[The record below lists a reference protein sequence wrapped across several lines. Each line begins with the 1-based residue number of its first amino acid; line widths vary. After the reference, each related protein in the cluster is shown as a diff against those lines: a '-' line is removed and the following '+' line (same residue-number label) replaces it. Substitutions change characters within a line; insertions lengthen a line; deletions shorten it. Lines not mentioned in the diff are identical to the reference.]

1 MRLCLTTLTG
11 LVLLAG
17 CTSTPD
23 ESKVGTLDF
32 YDWIDLRRIEY
43 AHALDGGRTD
53 EQAMKAHQMKV
64 QIDRRFDSIVQR
76 AATEQD
82 PWRRELAVSALG
94 FSQRPEAVA
103 HIEPHLADPLPSV
116 RGTAAAAI
124 GFLRPSNP
132 PMEKIEALL
141 NDSDTYARQAALFA
155 IKNLGGP
162 GRKPSD
168 AALARIKEL
177 AKSDPSFGVRNEAV
191 LALGRILDESSMD
204 MLARECLVDESAL
217 VRSNAATVLAGFK
230 GKARLAV
237 PFLIDRLKDGESGV
251 VQRAHFALKAIT
263 GVDLDPQYG
272 SWVDWFKEISKVLEY
287 YCEKDNKVSTSAGP
301 CPVCGVLMEARAV
314 PGVEFACPEHPEVTS
329 QKAQKCFKCGR
340 DLLPQKKDGM
350 KDKDGVK

>member
-1 MRLCLTTLTG
+1 MRFC
-11 LVLLAG
+11 LVLTALSVLAG

-23 ESKVGTLDF
+23 PSKVGPLDF

-43 AHALDGGRTD
+43 AHALDSGRTD

-76 AATEQD
+76 AAAEKD

-103 HIEPHLADPLPSV
+103 HIEPHLTDPLPSV

-141 NDSDTYARQAALFA
+141 NDPDTYARQAALFS
-155 IKNLGGP
+155 IKNLSRP
-162 GRKPSD
+162 DRRPSD
-168 AALARIKEL
+168 AAIARIKEL
-177 AKSDPSFGVRNEAV
+177 ARSDPSFGVRNEAV
-191 LALGRILDESSMD
+191 LALGRILDESSIE
-204 MLARECLVDESAL
+204 LLSRECLVDENSL

-230 GKARLAV
+230 GKARNAV
-237 PFLIDRLKDGESGV
+237 PLLIDRLKDGEPGV

-263 GVDLDPQYG
+263 GLDLDPQYG
-272 SWVDWFKEISKVLEY
+272 SWSDWLKEISKVLEY
-287 YCEKDNKVSTSAGP
+287 HCEKDGKVSSSPGP
-301 CPVCGVLMEARAV
+301 CPVCGVIMEARAI
-314 PGVEFACPEHPEVTS
+314 PGVEYACPEHPEVTS

-340 DLLPQKKDGM
+340 ELLPQKKDAQ